1 MQDFVIGQ
9 AIHLPHISA
18 NGNLPQMVTQFDL
31 VMGPGSTLTG
41 EMLWDSS
48 QVRPANGPKL
58 VVKLA
63 TVLSDSETLQNQAH
77 DMMAQNERA
86 GDEALE
92 NLRNTVA
99 EEHN

>member
-1 MQDFVIGQ
+1 
-9 AIHLPHISA
+9 
-18 NGNLPQMVTQFDL
+18 MVTQFDL

-63 TVLSDSETLQNQAH
+63 TVLSESETLQTQVH
-77 DMMAQNERA
+77 DAMEEHEKA

-99 EEHN
+99 EEHQ